1 MSKINKILI
10 VLVIIT
16 LISLPI
22 FIYMQKSNSFNYNG
36 YKFSKNSANGYDIEI
51 FFKND
56 PNPHYINVRYNPNDL
71 ERIPVE
77 TDLNSKL
84 LKDDVYVTLD
94 KNLTST
100 SVIAVAEISKIIGNQ
115 YLFNIPTKGALNYD
129 TGKNLFKTCED
140 ATSKTG
146 IILLKLG
153 NETKITSNKKCV
165 VVQGTNEDEIIRAST
180 KLILTMLGIM

>member
-10 VLVIIT
+10 VLVIIA
-16 LISLPI
+16 LVSLPI
-22 FIYMQKSNSFNYNG
+22 FIYMQKSNTFTYNE

-56 PNPHYINVRYNPNDL
+56 PSPHYINVRYNPKEL

-77 TDLNSKL
+77 TDLKSKL
-84 LKDDVYVTLD
+84 LKNEVYVTLD

-115 YLFNIPTKGALNYD
+115 YLFNIPTKGALTYD
-129 TGKNLFKTCED
+129 TGKNLFKTCDD
-140 ATSKTG
+140 ATFQTG
-146 IILLKLG
+146 IILLKLAD
-153 NETKITSNKKCV
+153 ETKITSDKKCV
-165 VVQGTNEDEIIRAST
+165 IVQGTNEDEIIRAAT
-180 KLILTMLGIM
+180 KLNLILLSIM